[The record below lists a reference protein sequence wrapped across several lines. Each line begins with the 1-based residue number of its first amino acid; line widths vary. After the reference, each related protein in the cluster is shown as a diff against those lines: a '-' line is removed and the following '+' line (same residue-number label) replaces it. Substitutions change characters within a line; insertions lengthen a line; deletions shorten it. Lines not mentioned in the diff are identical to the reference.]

1 MNVLITLTAAGTDTG
16 PFSLY
21 SNVDSYA
28 VPFQTGVAKSA
39 LVAGLM
45 VTTVPNAAT
54 IVRVKSV
61 GTCTTSVDLSISGIP
76 PATTTSTTTW
86 NGSPTTTTTTSTS
99 SSTTSTTS
107 TSTSTTSTTTTGVPI
122 NHPYSF
128 LITIGYSDAAGACA
142 SNFGSITVWGDDG
155 NFLANVR
162 YYTAQNTNTYFA
174 GSGLYY
180 NYPTNGQY
188 VRISN
193 LGINLDSGT
202 CA

>member
-28 VPFQTGVAKSA
+28 TPFQTGVTKSS
-39 LVAGLM
+39 LITGLM
-45 VTTVPNAAT
+45 VTTVPNAAS
-54 IVRVKSV
+54 IIRVKST
-61 GTCTTSVDLSISGIP
+61 GTCTNSIDLSISGIP

-86 NGSPTTTTTTSTS
+86 DGSPTTTTTTSTS
-99 SSTTSTTS
+99 TSTTS
-107 TSTSTTSTTTTGVPI
+107 TSTSTTSSTTTAAAI
-122 NHPYSF
+122 NHPYSY
-128 LITIGYSDAAGACA
+128 LITTGYADAAGACA
-142 SNFGSITVWGDDG
+142 SGFGSITVWGDDG

-162 YYTAQNTNTYFA
+162 YYTSQNSNTYFA
-174 GSGLYY
+174 GAGLYY

-188 VRISN
+188 VQITN
-193 LGINLDSGT
+193 LGLSLGGGT